1 MGLEAPKVQ
10 VNYMNKLPGSPPPDD
25 DTPRV
30 RPWTVWM
37 LVAVIA
43 IGGVVG
49 TQILFKKI
57 VPDAIKKDQRLP
69 YITLLTKDLEATESH
84 GQSVRLGQLTGKVYL
99 IAYVYTTCP
108 RGCAGVVD
116 KMRELQKKLAGE
128 PRFHL
133 VSVSVHP
140 SQDTPEQL
148 SRFADAHE
156 IDRANWWFL
165 TGDLEA
171 LRYYMTKQIK
181 FTPVRDIPEK
191 ERLNEF
197 DLFSHDQQ
205 VALVDGKGQVRG
217 YYDVLAA
224 DPGISRLIMEKLERD
239 VRAVLKEPLPP
250 AK

>member
-1 MGLEAPKVQ
+1 
-10 VNYMNKLPGSPPPDD
+10 
-25 DTPRV
+25 
-30 RPWTVWM
+30 M

-57 VPDAIKKDQRLP
+57 VPDAVKKDQRLP
-69 YITLLTKDLEATESH
+69 YLTRLDKDIEATESH
-84 GQSVRLGQLTGKVYL
+84 GQSVRLGQLNGKVYL

-108 RGCAGVVD
+108 RGCAGIVD
-116 KMRELQKKLAGE
+116 KMRDLQKKLAGE

-140 SQDTPEQL
+140 EHDTPEQL
-148 SRFADAHE
+148 SRFAEAHE
-156 IDRANWWFL
+156 IDRSNWWLL
-165 TGDLEA
+165 TGDPEA
-171 LRYYMTKQIK
+171 LRYYMTKQVQ

-191 ERLNEF
+191 DRLNEF
-197 DLFSHDQQ
+197 DLFNHDQR
-205 VALVDGKGQVRG
+205 VALVDGKRHVRG

-224 DPGISRLIMEKLERD
+224 DPGINRLVMDKLERD
-239 VRAVLKEPLPP
+239 VRSVLKEPVLP